1 MLLGEIE
8 QFQILDIHSKWLN
21 DLSKDLLPF
30 TRRIFSQNQFS
41 CHLARKVEQV
51 LFNFGSFQLEHFEPG
66 FNKTV
71 IFSSMEI
78 YPREFHKLLWNNS
91 SYSTLK

>member
-1 MLLGEIE
+1 MT
-8 QFQILDIHSKWLN
+8 N

-71 IFSSMEI
+71 IFSAMEI
-78 YPREFHKLLWNNS
+78 YPREFHKLL
-91 SYSTLK
+91 